1 MHVRNIFVT
10 SHPLIRSALRLLCG
24 HVNGNAAAHPKDLT
38 QESQLQPL
46 TALAISMICVLSS
59 LPVFSNSISLD

>member
-10 SHPLIRSALRLLCG
+10 SHPLIGSALRLLCG

-38 QESQLQPL
+38 QESQLRPL
-46 TALAISMICVLSS
+46 NCVGY
-59 LPVFSNSISLD
+59 LDDLCPK